1 MQRSTKTANTL
12 TCALLAGV
20 ALAGCQGAGGG
31 VSDAGGP
38 RVGQQ
43 TDGGEPVLDVGPGD
57 DAGVDEDGGA
67 SPDARAGRDAGA
79 DDARAPSPTDAGEPA
94 TDASGPTPDAA
105 PRADGG
111 APGDAA
117 PPRDDAGP
125 PPGPIDCKDVVLP
138 PGSFALDPGGPDGQL
153 NPAATFDGE
162 TVWVAYNRPAPEAD
176 FDVWLTAIDCAGN
189 VRPPVQVNDV
199 QAPNDVEPTVAV
211 SGNRVLVAWTA
222 DTPEDGPLN
231 LAVRYRL
238 YDREGVAQ
246 GPSLRLPITF
256 DGDTIEA
263 NVWMPHVAADADGFW
278 LTASRGHPEIGTF
291 QVFAQRLD
299 ADGVPMGPQI
309 DVAPTPGV
317 PQWDPGVEI
326 AADGGV
332 HVAWIDGQLNG
343 APRMARLPV
352 GGAGFEPAELV
363 ANGTGS
369 SISIAADGP
378 VYVALHRQAAQG
390 ADILI
395 RTVDAAPT
403 LVLGADR
410 QNDFLPVL
418 APGAVAWQR
427 QIQGT
432 RYSVW
437 VQRLAPGPTSA
448 SPALQVPTGD
458 PAGPFRPALARVR
471 DDAWLVLWSEG
482 PRSPDYRVFGRFVSP

>member
-1 MQRSTKTANTL
+1 MKRATITTMLGWA
-12 TCALLAGV
+12 
-20 ALAGCQGAGGG
+20 ALAGAALGGCHSAGG
-31 VSDAGGP
+31 SSTDAGGP
-38 RVGQQ
+38 RVGEEA
-43 TDGGEPVLDVGPGD
+43 DGGEPNTA
-57 DAGVDEDGGA
+57 DAGPSG
-67 SPDARAGRDAGA
+67 DAQVAGDAGA
-79 DDARAPSPTDAGEPA
+79 PRDARVAA
-94 TDASGPTPDAA
+94 DAA
-105 PRADGG
+105 GDGG
-111 APGDAA
+111 APADRDADPGADAASPVDDAAVPGADATPSADAA

-125 PPGPIDCKDVVLP
+125 PPGPIDCKNVVLP
-138 PGSFALDPGGPDGQL
+138 AGSFALDPGGPDGQL

-162 TVWVAYNRPAPEAD
+162 TVWVAYNRPGPEAD

-211 SGNRVLVAWTA
+211 SGGRVLVAWTA

-231 LAVRYRL
+231 LAVRYRM
-238 YDREGVAQ
+238 YDPDGVAR

-256 DGDTIEA
+256 EGDTIEA
-263 NVWMPHVAADADGFW
+263 NAWMPHVAGDDDGFW

-291 QVFAQRLD
+291 QAFVQRLD
-299 ADGVPMGPQI
+299 ADGLPVSPQI

-326 AADGGV
+326 AADGSV

-352 GGAGFEPAELV
+352 GGAGFEPAEVV
-363 ANGTGS
+363 ATGTGS

-378 VYVALHRQAAQG
+378 VYVALHRAAAQG